1 MKRVGVDI
9 IDIGGESSRRGDEPV
24 TLKEEMLRVL
34 ISAGLNDQNMLAIVA
49 KLRVP
54 VVLMH
59 MRGTPQ
65 TTAGINEYDDVVAEV
80 GKC

>member
-1 MKRVGVDI
+1 
-9 IDIGGESSRRGDEPV
+9 
-24 TLKEEMLRVL
+24 
-34 ISAGLNDQNMLAIVA
+34 MLAIVA

-59 MRGTPQ
+59 MRDTPQ